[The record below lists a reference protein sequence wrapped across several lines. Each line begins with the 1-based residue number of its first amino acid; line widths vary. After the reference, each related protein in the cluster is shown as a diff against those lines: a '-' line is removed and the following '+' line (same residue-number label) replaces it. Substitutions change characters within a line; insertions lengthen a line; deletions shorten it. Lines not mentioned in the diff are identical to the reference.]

1 MSWKSPPKKVPVR
14 CRAVSPS
21 ECEDEAGGRKRLVR
35 IGEICH
41 KPNFRTS
48 EKDDRRIYIAIAK
61 WSQRHFSQS
70 CFHFNFFGQ
79 NCQVH
84 SETWLE
90 TLNGQKVIRVTQ
102 QGLHLYS
109 LLQKSRRIKHVHS

>member
-41 KPNFRTS
+41 KNLIFVRRRKTIV
-48 EKDDRRIYIAIAK
+48 EFTLQLRNGAKDIFHNHVFILIFLAKIAK
-61 WSQRHFSQS
+61 Y
-70 CFHFNFFGQ
+70 
-79 NCQVH
+79 
-84 SETWLE
+84 
-90 TLNGQKVIRVTQ
+90 TLKYGWR
-102 QGLHLYS
+102 L
-109 LLQKSRRIKHVHS
+109 